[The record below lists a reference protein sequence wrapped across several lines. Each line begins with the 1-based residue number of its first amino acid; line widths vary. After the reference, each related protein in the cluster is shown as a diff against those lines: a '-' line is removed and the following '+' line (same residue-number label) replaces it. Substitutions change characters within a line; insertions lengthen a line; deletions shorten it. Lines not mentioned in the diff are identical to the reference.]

1 MFGVDLHTHTY
12 ISDGTLSPEQL
23 VQAALD
29 LKIHTL
35 ALTDHDT
42 MDGLSRAQT
51 YAQDYAQDQDIQII
65 SGVEISSQWSR
76 PNTQKSYGV
85 HIVALNM
92 QNQAPMQTMLEQ
104 QKKVRAERAQAI
116 CALLDKCISFDIYP
130 EVLAQVDGQPDRV
143 TRTHIAKAL
152 VEKKIVSRPQQA
164 FDRFLKEGKKAFVK
178 FDGLGLKETI
188 EVIQASGGFA
198 VLAHPTRYDLSATN
212 IRYLIELF
220 AELGGDAVELPP
232 NIEPASTR
240 QMVDKLIEQLGL
252 AVSIGSDFHGD
263 NMPWIKLGNIPR
275 VKEGQLGI
283 WERFRY
289 IILI

>member
-1 MFGVDLHTHTY
+1 MFGVDLHTHSF

-42 MDGLSRAQT
+42 MDGLVLARKH
-51 YAQDYAQDQDIQII
+51 AQDYDIQII

-92 QNQAPMQTMLEQ
+92 QDEAPIKTMLEK
-104 QKKVRAERAQAI
+104 QKKVRAERAKLV
-116 CALLDKCISFDIYP
+116 CELLEKCIGFDIYP
-130 EVLAQVDGQPDRV
+130 EVLAKVDGFPDRV
-143 TRTHIAKAL
+143 TRTHIAKTL
-152 VEKKIVSRPQQA
+152 VEKNIVSRPQQA

-178 FDGLGLKETI
+178 FDGIGLKETI
-188 EVIQASGGFA
+188 EVIHASQGFA

-220 AELGGDAVELPP
+220 AECGGDAVELPSSS
-232 NIEPASTR
+232 EALSTR
-240 QMVDKLIEQLGL
+240 QMVDRMIEQFDL
-252 AVSIGSDFHGD
+252 AVSIGSDFHGE
-263 NMPWIKLGNIPR
+263 NMPWIKLGNTPK
-275 VKEGQLGI
+275 VNEGQKGI
-283 WERFRY
+283 WERFQ
-289 IILI
+289 

>member
-1 MFGVDLHTHTY
+1 MFGVDLHTHSF

-42 MDGLSRAQT
+42 MDGLDLAT
-51 YAQDYAQDQDIQII
+51 KYAQDHDIQII

-85 HIVALNM
+85 HIVALDM
-92 QNQAPMQTMLEQ
+92 QDDAPIKTMLEK
-104 QKKVRAERAQAI
+104 QKKVRAERAKLI
-116 CALLDKCISFDIYP
+116 CELLEKCIGFDIYAD
-130 EVLAQVDGQPDRV
+130 VLAKVDGYADRV
-143 TRTHIAKAL
+143 TRTHIAKTL
-152 VEKKIVSRPQQA
+152 VEKNIVSRPQQA

-178 FDGLGLKETI
+178 FDGIGLKDTI
-188 EVIQASGGFA
+188 EVIHASQGFA

-220 AELGGDAVELPP
+220 AECDGDAVELPSSS
-232 NIEPASTR
+232 EPLSTR
-240 QMVDKLIEQLGL
+240 QMVDRMIQQFDL
-252 AVSIGSDFHGD
+252 AVSIGSDFHGE
-263 NMPWIKLGNIPR
+263 NMPWIKLG
-275 VKEGQLGI
+275 
-283 WERFRY
+283 
-289 IILI
+289 

>member
-116 CALLDKCISFDIYP
+116 CALL
-130 EVLAQVDGQPDRV
+130 
-143 TRTHIAKAL
+143 
-152 VEKKIVSRPQQA
+152 EK
-164 FDRFLKEGKKAFVK
+164 
-178 FDGLGLKETI
+178 
-188 EVIQASGGFA
+188 
-198 VLAHPTRYDLSATN
+198 Y
-212 IRYLIELF
+212 
-220 AELGGDAVELPP
+220 
-232 NIEPASTR
+232 
-240 QMVDKLIEQLGL
+240 
-252 AVSIGSDFHGD
+252 
-263 NMPWIKLGNIPR
+263 
-275 VKEGQLGI
+275 
-283 WERFRY
+283 FR
-289 IILI
+289 ILIL